1 MNGYYGNKMISL
13 IEELSRL
20 PGIGSKSAQRLAFH
34 IISLPKDK
42 VKHLADTIMDAR
54 EHISYCERCCTITD
68 DKLCPICK
76 DDTRTQEQIMVVEDS
91 RDMAAYERTKEFKGL
106 YKARILQQRGGLY
119 HILHGAISP
128 MMGVGPSDIKI
139 KELLERI
146 QKENIKEV
154 IVATNPNIEGEAT
167 AMYISKLL
175 KPLGIKTTRIAHG
188 VPVGGDLEYVDEITL
203 SRALQG
209 RREM

>member
-1 MNGYYGNKMISL
+1 MSGYYGDKMIAL

-34 IISLPKDK
+34 IINLPIEKVEKLAESLINAKK
-42 VKHLADTIMDAR
+42 NIN
-54 EHISYCERCCTITD
+54 YCEKCCTITD

-76 DDTRTQEQIMVVEDS
+76 DEARWSNHQIMVVEDP
-91 RDMAAYERTKEFKGL
+91 RDMAAYEKTKEFK
-106 YKARILQQRGGLY
+106 GLY

-146 QKENIKEV
+146 QNEEVQEV
-154 IVATNPNIEGEAT
+154 IIATNPNIEGEAT

-203 SRALQG
+203 SRALEG

>member
-1 MNGYYGNKMISL
+1 MSGYYGNKMVAL

-34 IISLPKDK
+34 MISLPKDK
-42 VKHLADTIMDAR
+42 VQRLANTIVDAR
-54 EHISYCERCCTITD
+54 EHISHCERCCTITD

-76 DDTRTQEQIMVVEDS
+76 DDRRNQHQVMVVEDS
-91 RDMAAYERTKEFKGL
+91 RDMAAYERTKEFK
-106 YKARILQQRGGLY
+106 GLY

-146 QKENIKEV
+146 QKEEIEEV

-188 VPVGGDLEYVDEITL
+188 VPVGGDLEYVDEVTL

>member
-1 MNGYYGNKMISL
+1 MSGYYGDKMVAL

-34 IISLPKDK
+34 IINLPLEK
-42 VKHLADTIMDAR
+42 VEKLAEALVTAKKNIN
-54 EHISYCERCCTITD
+54 YCEKCCTITD

-76 DDTRTQEQIMVVEDS
+76 DEERANSHQIMVVEDP
-91 RDMAAYERTKEFKGL
+91 RDMAAYEKTKEFK
-106 YKARILQQRGGLY
+106 GLY

-128 MMGVGPSDIKI
+128 MMGVGQIDIKI

-146 QKENIKEV
+146 QKEDVREV
-154 IVATNPNIEGEAT
+154 IIATNPNIEGEAT

-203 SRALQG
+203 SRALEG

>member
-1 MNGYYGNKMISL
+1 MSGFYGNKMIAL

-34 IISLPKDK
+34 IIAMPKEK
-42 VKHLADTIMDAR
+42 VANLANTIVDAK
-54 EHISYCERCCTITD
+54 EHISYCQRCCTLTD
-68 DKLCPICK
+68 DVLCPICK
-76 DDTRTQEQIMVVEDS
+76 DDRRNQTQIMVVEDS
-91 RDMAAYERTKEFKGL
+91 RDMAAYERTKEFKG
-106 YKARILQQRGGLY
+106 IY

-139 KELLERI
+139 KELLTRI
-146 QKENIKEV
+146 QKENIEEV
-154 IVATNPNIEGEAT
+154 ILATNPNIEGEAT
-167 AMYISKLL
+167 AMYVSKLL

-209 RREM
+209 RQEF

>member
-1 MNGYYGNKMISL
+1 MVAL

-34 IISLPKDK
+34 IISMPKEK
-42 VKHLADTIMDAR
+42 VEQLARTIVDAK
-54 EHISYCERCCTITD
+54 EHVSYCTKCCTLTD
-68 DKLCPICK
+68 DALCPICK
-76 DDTRTQEQIMVVEDS
+76 DETRLQNQLMVVEDS

-106 YKARILQQRGGLY
+106 Y

-128 MMGVGPSDIKI
+128 MMGVGPADIKI
-139 KELLERI
+139 KELLTRI
-146 QKENIKEV
+146 QEENIDEV
-154 IVATNPNIEGEAT
+154 IIATNPNIEGEAT

>member
-20 PGIGSKSAQRLAFH
+20 PGIGAKSAQRLAFH

-42 VKHLADTIMDAR
+42 VQQLANTIIDAR

-76 DDTRTQEQIMVVEDS
+76 DDARNQHQIMVVEDS
-91 RDMAAYERTKEFKGL
+91 RDMAAYERTKEFK
-106 YKARILQQRGGLY
+106 GLY

-146 QKENIKEV
+146 QKEQIEEV
-154 IVATNPNIEGEAT
+154 IIATNPNIEGEAT
-167 AMYISKLL
+167 AMYVSKLL

-188 VPVGGDLEYVDEITL
+188 VPVGGDLEYVDEVTL

-209 RREM
+209 RREI

>member
-1 MNGYYGNKMISL
+1 MSGYYGDKMVAL

-20 PGIGSKSAQRLAFH
+20 PGIGTKSAQRLAFH
-34 IISLPKDK
+34 IINLPLEK
-42 VKHLADTIMDAR
+42 VEKLADTLVTAKKNIN
-54 EHISYCERCCTITD
+54 YCEKCCTITD

-76 DDTRTQEQIMVVEDS
+76 DEERANSHQIMVVEDP
-91 RDMAAYERTKEFKGL
+91 RDMAAYEKTKE
-106 YKARILQQRGGLY
+106 YKGLY

-146 QKENIKEV
+146 QKEEVQEV
-154 IVATNPNIEGEAT
+154 IIATNPNIEGEAT

-203 SRALQG
+203 SRALEG
-209 RREM
+209 RREI